1 MSESSSNVVLSYSP
15 MDFFYLSAGTD
26 MPSDASCKEMS
37 IEVTDC
43 SIITDPISEVCYQ
56 QELCKN
62 KELVENIIRKRD
74 SHAQSDV
81 KLDDTFSQYMNEY
94 LKTINLSVG
103 IILALV
109 YISYN
114 ASMRS

>member
-1 MSESSSNVVLSYSP
+1 MSESSSTVILSYSP
-15 MDFFYLSAGTD
+15 KDFFYLSSGKD
-26 MPSDASCKEMS
+26 LPSDASCKEMS

-62 KELVENIIRKRD
+62 KELVENIMRKRD

-114 ASMRS
+114 SPMRS